1 MLEVGKEN
9 SSAVVKYKEFVDQDK
24 DKLFDVF
31 QEDRAAQL
39 KLQQLWGVTMS
50 PKEFLYYEDQKSDR
64 KMYCSRGVDPVYECA
79 RLKAERLRERHEE
92 DKEARARRFNFMTMD
107 EVEATTVASGDIPT
121 PSSDNSSE
129 NVEDEEVVLKERE
142 TEETEVVQTTGKKRK
157 RSFQGVEDLDDP
169 LPKRFRH
176 IRDSERKVKDEFYKT
191 VANLS
196 GAGLSV
202 NESSSA
208 VVLVGNG
215 MFGRSWKKEEDTD
228 IIDLD
233 TTPSKRSIVPANRM
247 IEAQSLS
254 LAVGEVEKQK
264 EEGRMVTH
272 AMDSTTKKGVGQFAV
287 QGLHIGQGS
296 AIPLP
301 ILPIHG
307 ETTEDIATQVI
318 LKLPSLIFPLKH
330 FI

>member
-1 MLEVGKEN
+1 
-9 SSAVVKYKEFVDQDK
+9 
-24 DKLFDVF
+24 
-31 QEDRAAQL
+31 
-39 KLQQLWGVTMS
+39 
-50 PKEFLYYEDQKSDR
+50 
-64 KMYCSRGVDPVYECA
+64 MYCSRGVDPVYECA

-92 DKEARARRFNFMTMD
+92 DKEARARRFNFMTME
-107 EVEATTVASGDIPT
+107 EVEATMVASGDIPT

-157 RSFQGVEDLDDP
+157 QSFQGVEDLDDP

-202 NESSSA
+202 NESSSS

-215 MFGRSWKKEEDTD
+215 MFGRSWKKEEDIE

-233 TTPSKRSIVPANRM
+233 TTPSKRSIVAANRM

-254 LAVGEVEKQK
+254 LAVEEVEKQK
-264 EEGRMVTH
+264 AEGSMVTH
-272 AMDSTTKKGVGQFAV
+272 AMDSTTKKGLDSLLYRAYTYGRGQPYPYLSF
-287 QGLHIGQGS
+287 
-296 AIPLP
+296 
-301 ILPIHG
+301 
-307 ETTEDIATQVI
+307 
-318 LKLPSLIFPLKH
+318 PSMEKPQRTLLLR
-330 FI
+330 